1 MNKLGLLGLVL
12 VIVVTLG
19 NLYWTSTQVKKEAG
33 QAKQEVWVDTLGR
46 VHTLGLTLDKTTLR
60 EAELALKSLSDP
72 ALYLYPDREKKDQ
85 YSLSLEAYFPSI
97 ADHSKVVLGLYASD
111 ELLLQIRSRATAP
124 RLNQNG
130 VGRMNV
136 SSSDNNLI
144 QNLRVMWMKFIPS
157 VQLQLEHIKARFG
170 APEQT
175 IAGPKGISLL
185 LYPKLGLHVL
195 IRDEGKDVLTFTLL
209 SAFAETTTKIME
221 EEKILLAATK

>member
-1 MNKLGLLGLVL
+1 MNKLGLIGLVL
-12 VIVVTLG
+12 VVVGTLG
-19 NLYWTSTQVKKEAG
+19 NLYWTSTQVKLEG
-33 QAKQEVWVDTLGR
+33 GRAKQEVWVDSLGR
-46 VHTLGLTLDKTTLR
+46 VHTLGLTLNQTTLR

-72 ALYLYPDREKKDQ
+72 ALYLYPDQEKKDQ
-85 YSLSLEAYFPSI
+85 YLLVLEAYFPSI
-97 ADHSKVVLGLYASD
+97 ADHSKIVLGLYASD

-130 VGRMNV
+130 VGRMNI

-175 IAGPKGISLL
+175 IAGPNGTNLL
-185 LYPKLGLHVL
+185 LYPKLGLHAL
-195 IRDEGKDVLTFTLL
+195 IRDEGKDVLTFTQL
-209 SAFAETTTKIME
+209 STFDETTAKIME
-221 EEKILLAATK
+221 EEKISLIAAK

>member
-33 QAKQEVWVDTLGR
+33 QARQEVWVDSMGR
-46 VHTLGLTLDKTTLR
+46 VHTLGLTLNQTTLR

-72 ALYLYPDREKKDQ
+72 ALYLYPDREKKGQ

-111 ELLLQIRSRATAP
+111 ELLLQIKSRATAP
-124 RLNQNG
+124 HLNQNG
-130 VGRMNV
+130 VGRMNI

-170 APEQT
+170 EPEQT
-175 IAGPKGISLL
+175 IAGSKGVSLL
-185 LYPKLGLHVL
+185 LYPKIGLHVL
-195 IRDEGKDVLTFTLL
+195 VRDEGKDVLTFTQLKT
-209 SAFAETTTKIME
+209 FAETTKKIME
-221 EEKILLAATK
+221 QEKLSLTTSK

>member
-1 MNKLGLLGLVL
+1 MNKLGLIGLVL
-12 VIVVTLG
+12 VVFGTLG
-19 NLYWTSTQVKKEAG
+19 NLYWTSTQVKREVG
-33 QAKQEVWVDTLGR
+33 LTKQEVWVDTLGR

-60 EAELALKSLSDP
+60 EAELAFKSLSDP
-72 ALYLYPDREKKDQ
+72 ALFLYPDREKKDQ
-85 YSLSLEAYFPSI
+85 YTLSLEAYFPSI

-130 VGRMNV
+130 VGRMNI

-157 VQLQLEHIKARFG
+157 VQIRREHVQARFG
-170 APEQT
+170 KPEQI

-209 SAFAETTTKIME
+209 SVFTETTTKIME
-221 EEKILLAATK
+221 EEKIILVAP

>member
-1 MNKLGLLGLVL
+1 MNKLGLIGLVL
-12 VIVVTLG
+12 VVVGTLA
-19 NLYWTSTQVKKEAG
+19 NLYWTSNQVKQEAG
-33 QAKQEVWVDTLGR
+33 KAKQEVWVDSMGR

-72 ALYLYPDREKKDQ
+72 ALYLYPDQEKEDQ
-85 YSLSLEAYFPSI
+85 YTLSLEAYFPSI
-97 ADHSKVVLGLYASD
+97 ADHSKVVLGLYASK

-130 VGRMNV
+130 VGRMNI

-157 VQLQLEHIKARFG
+157 AQLQLEHIKARFG

-175 IAGPKGISLL
+175 IAGPKGTNLL
-185 LYPKLGLHVL
+185 LYPKLGLHVVV
-195 IRDEGKDVLTFTLL
+195 RDEGKDELTFTPL
-209 SAFAETTTKIME
+209 STFDETTAKIME
-221 EEKILLAATK
+221 EEKISLTASK